1 MIDHLV
7 YQEKNAYSMS
17 NRLHGFKEIHHII
30 DAIQKKEVVL
40 TWASKYYLSF
50 KEYFNLTFACTEVRE
65 VYING
70 QAMPR
75 D

>member
-7 YQEKNAYSMS
+7 YQGNNAYSMS

-30 DAIQKKEVVL
+30 DAIQKEVVL

-50 KEYFNLTFACTEVRE
+50 KEYLNLTFAYTEVRE

>member
-1 MIDHLV
+1 MQ
-7 YQEKNAYSMS
+7 Y
-17 NRLHGFKEIHHII
+17 
-30 DAIQKKEVVL
+30 KKGEVVL
-40 TWASKYYLSF
+40 TWASEFYLSF

-65 VYING
+65 IYING

>member
-1 MIDHLV
+1 
-7 YQEKNAYSMS
+7 MS

-30 DAIQKKEVVL
+30 DAIQKEVVL

-50 KEYFNLTFACTEVRE
+50 KEYLNLTFACTEVRE

>member
-1 MIDHLV
+1 MIDLLV
-7 YQEKNAYSMS
+7 YQGKNAYSMS

-30 DAIQKKEVVL
+30 DAIQKEVVL

-50 KEYFNLTFACTEVRE
+50 KEYFNLTVACTEVRE

>member
-7 YQEKNAYSMS
+7 YLKKSHYLVS
-17 NRLHGFKEIHHII
+17 NRLHYSLENHHII
-30 DAIQKKEVVL
+30 DAIQKGEVVL
-40 TWASKYYLSF
+40 TWASEFYLSF

-70 QAMPR
+70 QAMPQ

>member
-1 MIDHLV
+1 MIDLLV
-7 YQEKNAYSMS
+7 YQGKNAYSMS

-30 DAIQKKEVVL
+30 DAIQKEVVL

-50 KEYFNLTFACTEVRE
+50 KEYLNLIFACTEVRE

>member
-1 MIDHLV
+1 MIDLLV
-7 YQEKNAYSMS
+7 YQGNNAYSMS

-30 DAIQKKEVVL
+30 DAIQKEVVL

>member
-1 MIDHLV
+1 MIDLLV
-7 YQEKNAYSMS
+7 YQGKNAYSMS

-30 DAIQKKEVVL
+30 DAIQKEVVL

-50 KEYFNLTFACTEVRE
+50 KEYLNLTFACTEVRE

>member
-1 MIDHLV
+1 MIDLLV
-7 YQEKNAYSMS
+7 YQGKNAYSMS

-30 DAIQKKEVVL
+30 DAIQKEVVL

-50 KEYFNLTFACTEVRE
+50 KEYLNLTFACKEVRE

>member
-1 MIDHLV
+1 
-7 YQEKNAYSMS
+7 MS
-17 NRLHGFKEIHHII
+17 NRLHNFKEIHHII
-30 DAIQKKEVVL
+30 DAIQKEVML

-70 QAMPR
+70 QAMTQ

>member
-1 MIDHLV
+1 MIDLLV
-7 YQEKNAYSMS
+7 YQGKNAYSMS

-30 DAIQKKEVVL
+30 DAIQKEVVL

-50 KEYFNLTFACTEVRE
+50 KEYLNLTVAYTEVRE

>member
-1 MIDHLV
+1 
-7 YQEKNAYSMS
+7 MS
-17 NRLHGFKEIHHII
+17 NRLHDFKEIHHII
-30 DAIQKKEVVL
+30 DAIQKEVVL

-70 QAMPR
+70 QAMTR

>member
-1 MIDHLV
+1 
-7 YQEKNAYSMS
+7 MS
-17 NRLHGFKEIHHII
+17 NRLHGSRKSTILLK
-30 DAIQKKEVVL
+30 QYKKEVVL

>member
-17 NRLHGFKEIHHII
+17 NRLHGFKEIHHLLM
-30 DAIQKKEVVL
+30 QYKKEVVL

>member
-1 MIDHLV
+1 MPDT
-7 YQEKNAYSMS
+7 Q
-17 NRLHGFKEIHHII
+17 
-30 DAIQKKEVVL
+30 KEVVL

-70 QAMPR
+70 QAMPQ

>member
-7 YQEKNAYSMS
+7 CQEKNAYSMS

-30 DAIQKKEVVL
+30 DAIQKAVVL

-65 VYING
+65 IYING
-70 QAMPR
+70 QAMTR

>member
-1 MIDHLV
+1 MIDLLV
-7 YQEKNAYSMS
+7 YQGKNAYSMS

-30 DAIQKKEVVL
+30 DAIQKEVVL

-50 KEYFNLTFACTEVRE
+50 KEYLNLTFACTEVRE

-70 QAMPR
+70 QAMSR

>member
-1 MIDHLV
+1 
-7 YQEKNAYSMS
+7 MS

-30 DAIQKKEVVL
+30 EAIQKAVVL
-40 TWASKYYLSF
+40 TWASEFYLSF

-70 QAMPR
+70 QAMPQ

>member
-17 NRLHGFKEIHHII
+17 NRLHGFKEIHHLLM
-30 DAIQKKEVVL
+30 QYKGEVVL

>member
-1 MIDHLV
+1 MIDLLV
-7 YQEKNAYSMS
+7 YQGKNAYSMS

-30 DAIQKKEVVL
+30 DAIQKEVVL

-50 KEYFNLTFACTEVRE
+50 KEYLNLTFAYTEVRE

>member
-1 MIDHLV
+1 MIDLLV
-7 YQEKNAYSMS
+7 YQGKNAYSMS

-30 DAIQKKEVVL
+30 DAIQKEVVL

-50 KEYFNLTFACTEVRE
+50 KEYFNLTFAYTEVRE

>member
-1 MIDHLV
+1 M
-7 YQEKNAYSMS
+7 
-17 NRLHGFKEIHHII
+17 
-30 DAIQKKEVVL
+30 L

-70 QAMPR
+70 QAMTQ

>member
-1 MIDHLV
+1 MIDLLV
-7 YQEKNAYSMS
+7 YQGKNAYSMS

-30 DAIQKKEVVL
+30 DAIQKEVVL
-40 TWASKYYLSF
+40 TWASKCYLSF

>member
-7 YQEKNAYSMS
+7 YQGNNAYSMG

-30 DAIQKKEVVL
+30 DAIQKEVVL

-50 KEYFNLTFACTEVRE
+50 KEYLNLTFACTEVRE

>member
-17 NRLHGFKEIHHII
+17 NRLHDFKEIHHII
-30 DAIQKKEVVL
+30 DAIQKAVVL
-40 TWASKYYLSF
+40 TWASEHYLSF

-70 QAMPR
+70 QAMPQ

>member
-7 YQEKNAYSMS
+7 YQGNNAYSMS

-30 DAIQKKEVVL
+30 DAIQKEVVL
-40 TWASKYYLSF
+40 TWASKYNLSY

>member
-7 YQEKNAYSMS
+7 YQGKNAYSMS

-30 DAIQKKEVVL
+30 DAIQKEVVL

-50 KEYFNLTFACTEVRE
+50 KEYLNLTFAYTEVRE

>member
-1 MIDHLV
+1 
-7 YQEKNAYSMS
+7 MS
-17 NRLHGFKEIHHII
+17 NRLHDFKEIHHII
-30 DAIQKKEVVL
+30 DAIQKEVVL
-40 TWASKYYLSF
+40 TWVSKYYLSF

-70 QAMPR
+70 QAMPQ

>member
-7 YQEKNAYSMS
+7 YQGNNAYSMS

-30 DAIQKKEVVL
+30 DAIQKEVVL

-50 KEYFNLTFACTEVRE
+50 KEYLNLTFACTEVRE

-70 QAMPR
+70 QAMSR